1 MRLHSIIAP
10 ILAVAITGAVLGDE
24 FPADFYIRG
33 AERPAK
39 LKALEGNRAPELNL
53 DAWIG
58 DETSLAA
65 LAGKVV
71 VVDFWATWC
80 SPCMAAIPKNVEMVK
95 QYGGD
100 GLVFIGVHD
109 HKSGWDKADAVVS
122 SKGINYPVAR
132 LGNGGA
138 SATAYGLSFWPT
150 YVVIDRTGV
159 IRAAGLLPNKV
170 GDVVRTLLAEGGGT
184 SASAASE
191 FGVEFFD
198 GGEARMPSL
207 RSLEGKK
214 APAIKTTSW
223 LGDEQKASDRH
234 EKVTVLRF
242 ISPDLGVARRQ
253 ALAWSKTARELTPQ
267 GVVFLGLCDSETDP
281 NASKEALRRLRFPFP
296 VAIDAPALKGALLP
310 LGATAAAY
318 GVRGWPTT
326 IVIGRSGRVRAA
338 GIKDKHLKAVV
349 EKLLA
354 EQVQKGP
361 S

>member
-1 MRLHSIIAP
+1 MRLHSIIAS
-10 ILAVAITGAVLGDE
+10 IVAIAGAVFGDE

-39 LKALEGNRAPELNL
+39 LKALEGTRAPQLDL

-58 DETSLAA
+58 EETSLAD

-80 SPCMAAIPKNVEMVK
+80 GPCMAAIPKNVEMVK

-100 GLVFIGVHD
+100 GLAFIGVHD
-109 HKSGWDKADAVVS
+109 HKSGWDKADGVVS

-159 IRAAGLLPNKV
+159 IRAAGLLPHKV
-170 GDVVRTLLAEGGGT
+170 GDVVRVLLAEGGGA
-184 SASAASE
+184 SPSAASE
-191 FGVEFFD
+191 FDETFFD
-198 GGEARMPSL
+198 GGEARMKSL
-207 RSLEGKK
+207 RMLEGKR
-214 APAIKTTSW
+214 APAIKSAAW
-223 LGDEQKASDRH
+223 VGEEQHARDRH
-234 EKVTVLRF
+234 ERVTVLRF
-242 ISPDLGVARRQ
+242 ISPDLDAARRQ
-253 ALAWSKTARELTPQ
+253 SLAWSKAARELSPQ
-267 GVVFLGLCDSETDP
+267 GVVFLGICDSETDP
-281 NASKEALRRLRFPFP
+281 KANKEALKRLRLPFP
-296 VAIDAPALKGALLP
+296 IAIDAPSPRGSLLP
-310 LGATAAAY
+310 LGATATAY

-326 IVIGRSGRVRAA
+326 IVIDRSGRVRAA
-338 GIKDKHLKAVV
+338 GIKDNHLKAVV
-349 EKLLA
+349 DKLLA
-354 EQVQKGP
+354 EQVQKEP